1 MPTRT
6 LREGILTSDRVNRL
20 GVHAELFYRRLMSV
34 VDDYGRFDA
43 RPSVLRVACYP
54 LKVDATR
61 EADISRFLT
70 EVQEAGLIALYAVNG
85 KPYLEMRDFNQ
96 RTRAKFSKFPAPTGE
111 KCPAYDGQMPDTCP
125 TDGGHMRTETKTE
138 TIYGD
143 GGGVDVDS
151 PPTPSRGKAQNQKFN
166 PSVNTPNI
174 QDVKKVAEGFGL
186 SFSDTE
192 AQEFLDWHVA
202 RGWQVNGSKI
212 LDWRP
217 RVRAWKE
224 RGRDMKAGAKKPNQ
238 QAQRIRAEDYKED
251 F

>member
-61 EADISRFLT
+61 EADIARHLT

-111 KCPAYDGQMPDTCP
+111 KCPAYDGHMPDTCP
-125 TDGGHMRTETKTE
+125 TDGGHMRTETKTNYE
-138 TIYGD
+138 DED
-143 GGGVDVDS
+143 GGDSAS
-151 PPTPSRGKAQNQKFN
+151 PPTPSRGASAPKFHN
-166 PSVNTPNI
+166 PISHPPTI
-174 QDVKKVAEGFGL
+174 GDVKKVAEGFGIAFTE
-186 SFSDTE
+186 SE
-192 AQEFLDWHVA
+192 AQEFLDWHIS
-202 RGWQVNGSKI
+202 RGWEINKTLI
-212 LDWRP
+212 RDWRP
-217 RVRAWKE
+217 RVRTWKE
-224 RGRDMKAGAKKPNQ
+224 RGRDMKPVAKQNQ